1 MRCKYVKLNEYFLLT
16 VRDED
21 GGSEMLDSS
30 CCLNVYQR
38 GSSVK
43 LALDKSIIT

>member
-1 MRCKYVKLNEYFLLT
+1 MKSENFPLT

-21 GGSEMLDSS
+21 AGSEMLDSS

-38 GSSVK
+38 GSSLK